1 MKTVFYYNRNIGE
14 TQSGV
19 DKHLET
25 KVLDTGSMK
34 DLSSMKTEQ
43 GRAPLLRGNMTLS
56 YSISGVT
63 NPPRES

>member
-1 MKTVFYYNRNIGE
+1 MTLGE

-25 KVLDTGSMK
+25 RVLDTGSIKDLRSMK
-34 DLSSMKTEQ
+34 DVSSMKRLSKVE
-43 GRAPLLRGNMTLS
+43 LNYYVCNITLP

-63 NPPRES
+63 NSPR